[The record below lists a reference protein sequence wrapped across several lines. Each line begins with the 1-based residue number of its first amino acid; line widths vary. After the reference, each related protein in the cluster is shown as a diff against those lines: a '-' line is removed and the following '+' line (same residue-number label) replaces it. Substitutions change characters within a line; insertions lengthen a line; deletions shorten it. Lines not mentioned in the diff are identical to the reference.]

1 MSAIK
6 EVLSRKMFSQG
17 GLLGPEKPK
26 EPTGILASSEPL
38 MRAAKFANGGINL
51 GLAPQELYRPGA
63 VKENVSDNFM
73 YDPASIR
80 EPIPTMPPVRN
91 LSTDPSFVSI
101 QDVPKSEFLTDD
113 DLRYAS
119 DSASLTDSNARNPNY
134 LTYPYIG
141 RQVQPG
147 EDIMKLLSGTE
158 GLSSIEARER
168 AVRADQRADQQF
180 KKSLFPGS
188 DVGSTDVKDVRPST
202 DSGLQRIAM
211 PTTDDSSIK
220 KIVKDVSPD
229 TAPSDD
235 SEPENIDLDNKP
247 PEDNL
252 KEKQSL
258 ESFLDKVKAEDLTKT
273 DIAELKKK
281 IAAAFDPLE
290 ESPTTEGLLLA
301 ELGASIMNKGFTQGL
316 VDGLPKITAY
326 HDAQFKAKQKRK
338 DDVSALAV
346 GEFIKNEGLDRDLE
360 KNRQAELAKTDSY
373 LLLGSNDDWSN
384 AGYDKITATSSP
396 KYLSARQAKALSEA
410 GVNVVAI
417 DDISKDLVSLISP
430 AGPAPDPANYT
441 NITTTPFD
449 KEFGIATPIYSLK
462 GKAPGIKGYIENPEV
477 LVLGKAYGQA
487 ALDVQG
493 LKDIVDEI
501 ADFNQNNLT
510 GFKSVLNKAATAAS
524 GVLNASPGLKKEIN
538 GYLKSVR
545 AGQLN
550 DVSKADTK
558 KRMLAAAIAPILL
571 GESGKT
577 ISDQDRDRVALIIG
591 LGAENADGLRALG
604 GDKLFNQLANTEDKL
619 KQTLDVLNES
629 LKRRSKAINATMTAE
644 LTRHGRSWKDAGL
657 TDPNSEAGFE
667 FDATKDL

>member
-202 DSGLQRIAM
+202 DTGLQRIAM

-220 KIVKDVSPD
+220 KIVQDVSPD

-360 KNRQAELAKTDSY
+360 KNRQEELAKTDSY

-462 GKAPGIKGYIENPEV
+462 GKAPGIKGYIEDPEV

-501 ADFNQNNLT
+501 ADFDQNNLT

-550 DVSKADTK
+550 DISNVDTK

-629 LKRRSKAINATMTAE
+629 LKRRSKAINATMTSE

-657 TDPNSEAGFE
+657 TDPNPEAGFE

>member
-202 DSGLQRIAM
+202 DTGLQRIAM

-360 KNRQAELAKTDSY
+360 KNRQEELAKTDSY

-501 ADFNQNNLT
+501 ADFDQNNLT

-604 GDKLFNQLANTEDKL
+604 GDKLFNQLANTPGKL
-619 KQTLDVLNES
+619 EQTLDVLNES

>member
-38 MRAAKFANGGINL
+38 MRAAKFSNGGINL
-51 GLAPQELYRPGA
+51 GLAPQELYGSGA

-220 KIVKDVSPD
+220 KIVQDVSPD

-346 GEFIKNEGLDRDLE
+346 GEFIKDEGLDRDLE

-462 GKAPGIKGYIENPEV
+462 GKAPGIKGYIEDPEV

-501 ADFNQNNLT
+501 ADFDQNNLT

-550 DVSKADTK
+550 DISNVDTK

-629 LKRRSKAINATMTAE
+629 LKRRSKAINATMTSE

-657 TDPNSEAGFE
+657 TDPNPEAGFE

>member
-220 KIVKDVSPD
+220 KIVQDVSPD

-360 KNRQAELAKTDSY
+360 KNRQEELAKTDSY

-604 GDKLFNQLANTEDKL
+604 GDKLFNQLANTPGKL
-619 KQTLDVLNES
+619 EQTLDVLNES

>member
-220 KIVKDVSPD
+220 KIVQDVSPD

-326 HDAQFKAKQKRK
+326 HDAQFKAKEKRK

-346 GEFIKNEGLDRDLE
+346 GEFIKDEGLDRDLE
-360 KNRQAELAKTDSY
+360 KNRQEELAKTDSY

-462 GKAPGIKGYIENPEV
+462 GKAPGIKGYIEDPEV

-501 ADFNQNNLT
+501 ADFDQNNLT

-550 DVSKADTK
+550 DISNVDTK

-629 LKRRSKAINATMTAE
+629 LKRRSKAINATMTSE

-657 TDPNSEAGFE
+657 TDPNPEAGFE

>member
-38 MRAAKFANGGINL
+38 MRAAKFANGGISL
-51 GLAPQELYRPGA
+51 GLAPQELYGSGA

-301 ELGASIMNKGFTQGL
+301 ELGESIMNKGFTQGL

-326 HDAQFKAKQKRK
+326 HDAQFKAKEKRK

-360 KNRQAELAKTDSY
+360 KNRQEELAKTDSY

-462 GKAPGIKGYIENPEV
+462 GKAPGIKGYIEDPEV

-501 ADFNQNNLT
+501 ADFDQNNLT

-550 DVSKADTK
+550 DISNVDTK

-629 LKRRSKAINATMTAE
+629 LKRRSKAINATMTSE

-657 TDPNSEAGFE
+657 TDPNPEAGFE

>member
-220 KIVKDVSPD
+220 KIVQDVSPD

-346 GEFIKNEGLDRDLE
+346 GEFIKDEGLDRDLE

>member
-346 GEFIKNEGLDRDLE
+346 GEFIKDEGLDRDLE

-604 GDKLFNQLANTEDKL
+604 GDKLFNQLANTPGKL
-619 KQTLDVLNES
+619 EQTLDVLNES
-629 LKRRSKAINATMTAE
+629 LKRRSKAINATMTSE

-657 TDPNSEAGFE
+657 TDPNPEAGFE

>member
-38 MRAAKFANGGINL
+38 MRAAKFANGGISL
-51 GLAPQELYRPGA
+51 GLAPQELYGSGA

-220 KIVKDVSPD
+220 KIVQDVSPD

-346 GEFIKNEGLDRDLE
+346 GEFIKDEGLDRDLE

-501 ADFNQNNLT
+501 ADFDQNNLT

-550 DVSKADTK
+550 DISNVDTK

-629 LKRRSKAINATMTAE
+629 LKRRSKAINATMTSE

-657 TDPNSEAGFE
+657 TDPNPEAGFE

>member
-360 KNRQAELAKTDSY
+360 KNRQEELAKTDSY

-604 GDKLFNQLANTEDKL
+604 GDKLFNQLANTPGKL
-619 KQTLDVLNES
+619 EQTLDVLNES

>member
-38 MRAAKFANGGINL
+38 MRAAKFANGGISL
-51 GLAPQELYRPGA
+51 GLAPQELYGSGA

-202 DSGLQRIAM
+202 DTGLQRIAM

-220 KIVKDVSPD
+220 KIVQDVSPD

-360 KNRQAELAKTDSY
+360 KNRQEELAKTDSY

-604 GDKLFNQLANTEDKL
+604 GDKLFNQLANTPGKL
-619 KQTLDVLNES
+619 EQTLDVLNES

>member
-202 DSGLQRIAM
+202 DTGLQRIAM

-220 KIVKDVSPD
+220 KIVQDVSPD

-346 GEFIKNEGLDRDLE
+346 GEFIKDEGLDRDLE
-360 KNRQAELAKTDSY
+360 KNRQEELAKTDSY

-462 GKAPGIKGYIENPEV
+462 GKAPGIKGYIEDPEV

-550 DVSKADTK
+550 DISNVDTK

-629 LKRRSKAINATMTAE
+629 LKRRSKAINATMTSE

-657 TDPNSEAGFE
+657 TDPNPEAGFE